1 MIDINH
7 VGIIYPDG
15 KKALADINL
24 TISDGETVALVG
36 ANGAGKSSLLLSMVG
51 VIALSEGSITLDG
64 MQINKKNISDIRA
77 KIGIV
82 FQNPDDMLFM
92 TRVYDDIAFGP
103 RNYHVPEE
111 EVKERV
117 ERVTE
122 QLGIEHL
129 KDRSPH
135 KMSGGEKR
143 SAAIACILSMNP
155 SVVLLDEPTS
165 FLDPKARRTLMSAL
179 KSLQLTKI
187 IATHDLD
194 MALELC
200 DRVIILK
207 DGKVFGDG
215 KAAELLKNED
225 IMNKAGLELPFC
237 LQKIDI

>member
-1 MIDINH
+1 LIEINQLSI
-7 VGIIYPDG
+7 VYPDG
-15 KKALADINL
+15 KKALDDISL
-24 TISDGETVALVG
+24 TIADGETVALVG

-51 VIALSEGSITLDG
+51 VVSISAGRIAIDG
-64 MQINKKNISDIRA
+64 LEINKKSVTDIRS

-103 RNYHVPEE
+103 RNYKVPEE
-111 EVKERV
+111 EVQLRV
-117 ERVTE
+117 EGVLA

-129 KDRSPH
+129 KDRAPH

-155 SVVLLDEPTS
+155 SVILLDEPTS
-165 FLDPKARRTLMSAL
+165 FLDPKARRTLMRAL
-179 KSLQLTKI
+179 QSLNLTKI

-200 DRVIILK
+200 ERAVILK
-207 DGKVFGDG
+207 NGKVFADG
-215 KAAELLKNED
+215 KASVLLQDEKLMTE
-225 IMNKAGLELPFC
+225 AGLELPFC
-237 LQKIDI
+237 LQKIEL

>member
-1 MIDINH
+1 MIEINQLSI
-7 VGIIYPDG
+7 VYPDG
-15 KKALADINL
+15 KKALDDISL
-24 TISDGETVALVG
+24 TIADGETVALVG

-51 VIALSEGSITLDG
+51 VVSISAGRIAIDG
-64 MQINKKNISDIRA
+64 LEINKKSVTDIRS

-103 RNYHVPEE
+103 RNYKVPEE
-111 EVKERV
+111 EVQLRV
-117 ERVTE
+117 EGVLA

-129 KDRSPH
+129 KDRAPH

-155 SVVLLDEPTS
+155 SVILLDEPTS
-165 FLDPKARRTLMSAL
+165 FLDPKARRTLMRAL
-179 KSLQLTKI
+179 QSLNLTKI

-200 DRVIILK
+200 ERAVILK
-207 DGKVFGDG
+207 NGKVFADG
-215 KAAELLKNED
+215 KASVLLQDEKLMTE
-225 IMNKAGLELPFC
+225 AGLELPFC
-237 LQKIDI
+237 LQKIEL